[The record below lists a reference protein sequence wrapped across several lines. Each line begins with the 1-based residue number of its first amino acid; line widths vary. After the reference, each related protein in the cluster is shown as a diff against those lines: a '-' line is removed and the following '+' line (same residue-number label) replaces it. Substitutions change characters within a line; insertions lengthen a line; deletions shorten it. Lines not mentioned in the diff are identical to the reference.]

1 MSDSSNTTKLW
12 YGTASW
18 NKTFETNLTQT
29 GWFGDSPGFDY
40 LLFSDG
46 GDHGAS
52 TDSRFASGTGTWN
65 GDVWMAVGNSTQG
78 DKIDRYVALMKF
90 NYTLDASAGV
100 QGDKVTVDPAHQAG
114 GTNNATSI
122 ANWSDTLGTLP
133 ALAPIFN
140 PEWNKAFPTG
150 NWPGP

>member
-1 MSDSSNTTKLW
+1 MELYASDYNGPHKGKYRMKGLLKYYCCCILIIICLATIPAQQPSLQSVNVVEAP
-12 YGTASW
+12 GT
-18 NKTFETNLTQT
+18 NIVLEE
-29 GWFGDSPGFDY
+29 
-40 LLFSDG
+40 
-46 GDHGAS
+46 
-52 TDSRFASGTGTWN
+52 RIR
-65 GDVWMAVGNSTQG
+65 DVWMAVGNSTQG

-100 QGDKVTVDPAHQAG
+100 QGDKVTVDPEHQAG
-114 GTNNATSI
+114 GTNNATAI